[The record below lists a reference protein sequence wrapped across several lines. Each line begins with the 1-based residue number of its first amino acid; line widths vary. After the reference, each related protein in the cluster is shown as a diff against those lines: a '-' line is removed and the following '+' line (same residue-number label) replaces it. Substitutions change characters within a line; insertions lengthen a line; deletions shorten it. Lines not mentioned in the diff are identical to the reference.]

1 MYARYAV
8 KVHQWQYLR
17 DSLLKTQEENT
28 EENFERNLDSI
39 SGEGEMMKD
48 TVVKYLVKPEDAGL
62 KNPVL
67 VEGLPGIGHVGKLV
81 AEHLIKELKAKKII
95 EIYSPHF
102 PPQVIVNEDGTITM
116 VRNEIYAWKSDGRA
130 PDLLILV
137 GDYQSVTNEGHYEL
151 TGIYIDIAKKFG
163 VKRIYTL
170 GGYGIG
176 KFVEEPFVLGAANS
190 PSLVEEM
197 ISYGV
202 EFRNSEPGGGII
214 GASGLL
220 LGFAQEEGIE
230 AVCLMG
236 VTSGY
241 MVDPKSAQAVLRVL
255 MKALNLDV
263 RTEELERRA
272 EEMERII
279 SRLKETESQLL
290 TPQYKRDED
299 LRYFG

>member
-1 MYARYAV
+1 M
-8 KVHQWQYLR
+8 K
-17 DSLLKTQEENT
+17 NT
-28 EENFERNLDSI
+28 EIR
-39 SGEGEMMKD
+39 
-48 TVVKYLVKPEDAGL
+48 YLVEPESIKL

-81 AEHLIKELKAKKII
+81 AEHLIKELKAEKII

-102 PPQVIVNEDGTITM
+102 PPQVIVNEDGTVSM
-116 VRNEIYAWKSDGRA
+116 VRNEIYIWKSDSNS

-151 TGIYIDIAKKFG
+151 TGTYIELAKRFG

-190 PSLVEEM
+190 PDLVKEM
-197 ISYGV
+197 VSYGV

-220 LGFAQEEGIE
+220 LGFAEREGIE

-241 MVDPKSAQAVLRVL
+241 MVDPKSAQAVLKVL
-255 MKALNLDV
+255 MKALNLEV
-263 RTEELERRA
+263 GMEELERRA
-272 EEMERII
+272 EEMEKII
-279 SRLKETESQLL
+279 SRLKETESQLM